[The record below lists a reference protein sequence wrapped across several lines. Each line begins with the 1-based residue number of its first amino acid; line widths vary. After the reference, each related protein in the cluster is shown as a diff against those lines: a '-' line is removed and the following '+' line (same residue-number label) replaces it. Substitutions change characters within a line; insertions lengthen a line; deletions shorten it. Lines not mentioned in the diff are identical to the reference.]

1 MKYTLV
7 PTSQAK
13 AESNSTNDYLTASAD
28 KLFAEYD
35 RLRDWLTRHEAK
47 TGTRNLFDVEGRP
60 YNHAVWLEK
69 LRQLETIEDEGRK
82 RGLAGFLTEKE
93 VLELLNP
100 SLEGE
105 EAATPHPTTVSNAQ
119 GGNYAM

>member
-7 PTSQAK
+7 PTNQVKTESSK
-13 AESNSTNDYLTASAD
+13 ASEYQTVSTD

-35 RLRDWLTRHEAK
+35 RLCDWLTSHEAK

-60 YNHAVWLEK
+60 YNHTLWQEK
-69 LRQLETIEDEGRK
+69 LKQIETIEDEGRK
-82 RGLAGFLTEKE
+82 RGQAGFHTEKE
-93 VLELLNP
+93 LLELLNP
-100 SLEGE
+100 SLENY
-105 EAATPHPTTVSNAQ
+105 EATTPHPTTVSNNQ

>member
-1 MKYTLV
+1 MKYKLV

-13 AESNSTNDYLTASAD
+13 VQTNSACEYQTVSTD
-28 KLFAEYD
+28 KLFAKYD
-35 RLRDWLTRHEAK
+35 RLRDWLTSHEAK

-60 YNHAVWLEK
+60 YKHALWQEK
-69 LRQLETIEDEGRK
+69 LKQLETIEDEGRK

-93 VLELLNP
+93 LLGLLNP

-105 EAATPHPTTVSNAQ
+105 NSTTPHPTTVSNPQ
-119 GGNYAM
+119 GGSYAM

>member
-1 MKYTLV
+1 MKYKLV

-13 AESNSTNDYLTASAD
+13 VESSKASEYQTVSTD

-35 RLRDWLTRHEAK
+35 RLRNWLTRHEAK

-60 YNHAVWLEK
+60 YNHTLWQEK
-69 LRQLETIEDEGRK
+69 LKQLETIEDEGRK

-93 VLELLNP
+93 LLGLLNP

-105 EAATPHPTTVSNAQ
+105 NSITPHPTTVSNAQ
-119 GGNYAM
+119 RGSYAM

>member
-13 AESNSTNDYLTASAD
+13 AESNSKSDYQTVSTD
-28 KLFAEYD
+28 VLFVEYD
-35 RLRDWLTRHEAK
+35 RLRDWLIRHEAK
-47 TGTRNLFDVEGRP
+47 TDTRNLFDVEGRP
-60 YNHAVWLEK
+60 YNHTLWQEK

-93 VLELLNP
+93 LLELLNP
-100 SLEGE
+100 SLEDAE
-105 EAATPHPTTVSNAQ
+105 STTPHPTTVSNTQ